1 MLIIALRRC
10 NQKMIK
16 IERTWRGW
24 KGLLICME
32 ELKNYEL
39 VNHSQQIWGERRL
52 EIEPLSTPFDISSGL

>member
-1 MLIIALRRC
+1 
-10 NQKMIK
+10 MIK